1 MSGNMFFDV
10 IWCPEG
16 PGTLLGVILN
26 GGIFFCDV
34 NKQLFKNLPYLFSL
48 LVYTTRVENIVTILS
63 EHKR

>member
-1 MSGNMFFDV
+1 MLFDALKVQGPSGSDFK
-10 IWCPEG
+10 WRH
-16 PGTLLGVILN
+16 
-26 GGIFFCDV
+26 FFCDV